1 MIAFTL
7 NNTPTVFD
15 GDGSRSLLS
24 YLRNDRQLTA
34 AKDGCS
40 AQAACGACLV
50 EVDGKAV
57 LSCVTPMNKVEGKRV
72 TTLEGLPESLR
83 RTLGEAFVKAGAVQC
98 GFCTPGFLTRARL
111 LLLSNPSPTRA
122 EVTKAVRPHLCRCTG
137 YVKLVDA
144 VLLAAAEL
152 RGTTSGDE
160 RAVPQEQSHKQHTPP
175 SQSQGMGASPDR
187 FKGYERAVG
196 QRPFVDDLIFDNM
209 LHGALHFSQYPR
221 ARIVRIDVRAAESLP
236 GVRRVLTARDIPGQ
250 QCTGLHMDDWPLYV
264 SEGQITRCIG
274 DVLACVLADTVEQAR
289 AAADAVRVEYEE
301 LPGIFDMDEAL
312 TSPIHITPEG
322 NILKHVAYRQ
332 SDDVEAVLAASA
344 HVVEGYF
351 ETPPVEHAFLE
362 PECSVALPRNTD
374 EGKGVHLYTMSQGI
388 WHDRHCVAKLLGL
401 PDALVQ
407 ATLVDAGGGFGGKE
421 DLTTQGHAALGAL
434 LMQCPVK
441 VKLSRPESL
450 RMHPK
455 RHATRLRYRLGCDEH
470 GKLTALH
477 ARILGDSG
485 AYASAGGPVMGRAAV
500 HAAGAYHF
508 PHQDVESLAVYT
520 NNPPAG
526 AFRGFGVNQVT
537 FAVETLLDDL
547 CEKGGFDRWQLRYD
561 NALTTGG
568 LMPTGQRLKEGMS
581 NLRACLE
588 AVKPQYDAAR
598 DAGLFPGL
606 ACGIK
611 NTGFGNG
618 IPEECRCIISVDTL
632 EDMQDGA
639 PRIVPR
645 IVIDHGWTEMG
656 QGVHTV
662 ARQLFCEVTGFTDAA
677 RIHIRSRTESGAFA
691 DATTASR
698 GSFQLGHAV
707 LRAAESFKKALDSAH
722 GNLDLLVGHSFSGD
736 FKSVTARAP
745 QAGQPVAGP
754 VFSHEAYS
762 FAAHLVLCNSEGRVT
777 RIVAAHDS
785 GRPINRLLYEGQV
798 EGGVIMGLG
807 YALREKLVYTQGQL
821 NTEKLHALGLLRST
835 DIPDIDVIIV
845 EGHDPRGPRGVK
857 GLGEITCIPTAPA
870 VTSALRALDG
880 VRRTVLPVEA

>member
-1 MIAFTL
+1 MIQFIL
-7 NNTPTVFD
+7 NDTPTAYA
-15 GDGSRSLLS
+15 GAGSVSLLS
-24 YLRNDRQLTA
+24 FLRNDRHLTA
-34 AKDGCS
+34 AKEGCS

-57 LSCVTPMNKVEGKRV
+57 LSCVTPMSTMEGKRV

-83 RTLGEAFVKAGAVQC
+83 RTLGEAFAKAGAVQC
-98 GFCTPGFLTRARL
+98 GFCTPGFLTRTRL
-111 LLLSNPSPTRA
+111 LLRTNPHPTRA
-122 EVTKAVRPHLCRCTG
+122 EVIKAVRPHLCRCTG

-152 RGTTSGDE
+152 AAELAAE
-160 RAVPQEQSHKQHTPP
+160 RAREHPAPAQTLNQH
-175 SQSQGMGASPDR
+175 QGLGGSPDR

-196 QRPFVDDLIFDNM
+196 QRPFVDDLFFDNM
-209 LHGALHFSQYPR
+209 LHGALHFSQHAR
-221 ARIVRIDVRAAESLP
+221 ARIMSIDTRAAEAMP

-264 SEGQITRCIG
+264 AEGQITRCVG

-289 AAADAVRVEYEE
+289 AAAAAVRVEYEE

-332 SDDVEAVLAASA
+332 GDDVEAVLASSA
-344 HVVEGYF
+344 HVAEGYF

-362 PECSVALPRNTD
+362 VECSVALPRVFTTRGA
-374 EGKGVHLYTMSQGI
+374 EGKGIHLYSMSQGI
-388 WHDRHCVAKLLGL
+388 WHDRHSVCKLLAL
-401 PDALVQ
+401 PEALVQ
-407 ATLVDAGGGFGGKE
+407 VTLVDAGGGFGGKE

-434 LMQCPVK
+434 LTQRPVK

-455 RHATRLRYRLGCDEH
+455 RHATRLRYRMGCDAH
-470 GKLTALH
+470 GKLTALY

-547 CEKGGFDRWQLRYD
+547 CHKGGFDRWQFRHD
-561 NALTTGG
+561 NALDTGG

-581 NLRACLE
+581 LLRQCLE

-598 DAGLFPGL
+598 KAGLFAGL

-618 IPEECRCIISVDTL
+618 IPEECRCIISVDRD
-632 EDMQDGA
+632 EGE
-639 PRIVPR
+639 PR

-662 ARQLFCEVTGFTDAA
+662 ARQIFCEVTGFTDIS
-677 RIHIRSRTESGAFA
+677 RIHVRSRTESGAFA

-707 LRAAESFKKALDSAH
+707 LRAAEAFKKALDTARGS
-722 GNLDLLVGHSFSGD
+722 LDLLVGHSFSGD
-736 FKSVTARAP
+736 FVSVTARAP

-762 FAAHLVLCNSEGRVT
+762 FAAHLALCDAQGRIV
-777 RIVAAHDS
+777 RVVAAHDS
-785 GRPINRLLYEGQV
+785 GRPINRQLFEGQV
-798 EGGVIMGLG
+798 EGGVVMGLG
-807 YALREKLVYTQGQL
+807 YALSEQLVYAQGQL
-821 NTEKLHALGLLRST
+821 NTEKLHALGLLRSI
-835 DIPDIDVIIV
+835 DVPDIEVIIV
-845 EGHDPRGPRGVK
+845 EGRDPRGPCGIK

-870 VTSALRALDG
+870 VASALRARDG
-880 VRRTVLPVEA
+880 LRRTVLPVERG

>member
-1 MIAFTL
+1 MIHFTL
-7 NNTPTVFD
+7 NGTPATFA
-15 GDGSRSLLS
+15 GDGSLSLLS

-57 LSCVTPMNKVEGKRV
+57 LSCVTPMHKLEGKSI

-83 RTLGEAFVKAGAVQC
+83 RTFGQAFVTAGAVQC

-144 VLLAAAEL
+144 ILLAAAEL
-152 RGTTSGDE
+152 RRENNVQPMETLGQGQGQ
-160 RAVPQEQSHKQHTPP
+160 AQG
-175 SQSQGMGASPDR
+175 QGMGGSPDR
-187 FKGYERAVG
+187 FKGYERAIG
-196 QRPFVDDLIFDNM
+196 QRPFMDDLFFDGM
-209 LHGALHFSQYPR
+209 LHGALHFSRHPR
-221 ARIVRIDVRAAESLP
+221 ARIIMIDVSAALAMP
-236 GVRRVLTARDIPGQ
+236 GVRRVLTAKDIPGQ
-250 QCTGLHMDDWPLYV
+250 QCSGLHIDDWPLYV
-264 SEGQITRCIG
+264 AEGQITRCIG
-274 DVLACVLADTVEQAR
+274 DVLACVLADTVDEAR
-289 AAADAVRVEYEE
+289 AAAAAIVVSYEE

-312 TSPIHITPEG
+312 TSPIHIAPEG

-332 SDDVEAVLAASA
+332 GDAVEEVMARSA

-362 PECSVALPRNTD
+362 PECSVAVPRTAP
-374 EGKGVHLYTMSQGI
+374 EGQGVLLYSMSQGI

-407 ATLVDAGGGFGGKE
+407 VTLVDAGGGFGGKE
-421 DLTTQGHAALGAL
+421 DLSTQGHAALGAL
-434 LMQCPVK
+434 LMHCPVK

-455 RHATRLRYRLGCDEH
+455 RHATRLRYRIACDAH

-547 CEKGGFDRWQLRYD
+547 CEKGGFDRWQLRHD
-561 NALTTGG
+561 NALDVGG
-568 LMPTGQRLKEGMS
+568 LLPTGQRLKEGMS
-581 NLRACLE
+581 FLRACLE
-588 AVKPQYDAAR
+588 AVKPQYDSAR
-598 DAGLFPGL
+598 AAGLFPGL

-618 IPEECRCIISVDTL
+618 IPEECRCIISIDIHH
-632 EDMQDGA
+632 GA
-639 PRIVPR
+639 PR

-662 ARQLFCEVTGFTDAA
+662 ARQLFCEVTGFTDTAN
-677 RIHIRSRTESGAFA
+677 IHVRSRTESGAFA

-707 LRAAESFKKALDSAH
+707 LRAAEAFKKGLDSAR
-722 GNLDLLVGHSFSGD
+722 GSLDLLVGHSFSGD
-736 FKSVTARAP
+736 FTAVTARAP

-762 FAAHLVLCNSEGRVT
+762 FAAHLALCNAEGRIV

-785 GRPINRLLYEGQV
+785 GRPINRLLFEGQV
-798 EGGVIMGLG
+798 EGGVVMGLG
-807 YALREKLVYTQGQL
+807 YALREKLIYTQGQL
-821 NTEKLHALGLLRST
+821 NTEKLNALGLLRST

-845 EGHDPRGPRGVK
+845 EGSDPRGPCGVK

-870 VTSALRALDG
+870 VTSALRARDG
-880 VRRTVLPVEA
+880 VRRTVLPVGE